1 MRQDI
6 LDRLTVITEEEQ
18 EILPAGERD
27 IAVNFIILPEFFDRT
42 LPMMERENILRDF
55 LVSSLSSNSALTS
68 YLHFQ
73 AKEIVPVQNLIE
85 NMIWTLLSDRKG
97 INTLTQM
104 TMGLIFMNL
113 SAFADTINLSSIK
126 PFLMS
131 PPTHPHTSAACACIF
146 RLPRAVASIGRA
158 ITFMPQTSSVSLL
171 RKVFLAPPPTMYI
184 SL

>member
-68 YLHFQ
+68 YLHF
-73 AKEIVPVQNLIE
+73 
-85 NMIWTLLSDRKG
+85 
-97 INTLTQM
+97 
-104 TMGLIFMNL
+104 
-113 SAFADTINLSSIK
+113 
-126 PFLMS
+126 
-131 PPTHPHTSAACACIF
+131 
-146 RLPRAVASIGRA
+146 
-158 ITFMPQTSSVSLL
+158 
-171 RKVFLAPPPTMYI
+171 
-184 SL
+184 

>member
-55 LVSSLSSNSALTS
+55 LVSSLSQNSALTS

-131 PPTHPHTSAACACIF
+131 PPTHPHT
-146 RLPRAVASIGRA
+146 
-158 ITFMPQTSSVSLL
+158 
-171 RKVFLAPPPTMYI
+171 
-184 SL
+184 